1 MQAAKKQK
9 RQRKNHKQSRKSIV
23 LRVCV
28 FLFVA
33 YAAVLLIDMQ
43 INLAGRRER
52 LNALKEEYEEKR
64 IANKELELALQ
75 QGMDEEYV
83 ERIAREK
90 LDYVAPDEKVYID
103 ISGS

>member
-1 MQAAKKQK
+1 
-9 RQRKNHKQSRKSIV
+9 
-23 LRVCV
+23 
-28 FLFVA
+28 VA
-33 YAAVLLIDMQ
+33 YAAVLLIDLQ
-43 INLAGRRER
+43 VTLASRKQE
-52 LNALKEEYEEKR
+52 LAELQQQYEEKR
-64 IANKELELALQ
+64 IANKELELQLQ

>member
-1 MQAAKKQK
+1 
-9 RQRKNHKQSRKSIV
+9 
-23 LRVCV
+23 
-28 FLFVA
+28 VA
-33 YAAVLLIDMQ
+33 YAAVLLIDLQ
-43 INLAGRRER
+43 VTLASRKQE
-52 LNALKEEYEEKR
+52 LAELQQKYEEKR
-64 IANKELELALQ
+64 IANKELELQLQ

>member
-1 MQAAKKQK
+1 MARKKTS
-9 RQRKNHKQSRKSIV
+9 RKNLIFRI
-23 LRVCV
+23 CI
-28 FLFVA
+28 FAFVA
-33 YAAVLLIDMQ
+33 YAAVLLIDLQ
-43 INLAGRRER
+43 VTLASRKQE
-52 LNALKEEYEEKR
+52 LAELQQKYEEKR
-64 IANKELELALQ
+64 IANKELELQLQ